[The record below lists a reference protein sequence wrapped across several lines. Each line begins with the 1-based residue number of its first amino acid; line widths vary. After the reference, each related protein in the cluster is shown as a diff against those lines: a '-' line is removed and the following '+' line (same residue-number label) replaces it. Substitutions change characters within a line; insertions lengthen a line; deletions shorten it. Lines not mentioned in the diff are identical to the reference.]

1 MNNCLTL
8 PSSNDDI
15 FDNICN
21 DEMNDLVTESST
33 EAMDKI
39 SKVMTKIKYSAFGK
53 VKIKNTLV
61 NKDEDENQLT
71 LVN

>member
-1 MNNCLTL
+1 
-8 PSSNDDI
+8 
-15 FDNICN
+15 
-21 DEMNDLVTESST
+21 MNDLVTESST